1 MRSSL
6 ICKLL
11 VVASVLVG
19 SFVSTP
25 GADAQTA
32 PALNEI
38 KSRKELRVGW
48 AVFYPYVYLNPQTK
62 KISGFAADFMEAMST
77 SLNVKLVWVE
87 DSWATLTAGLQANK
101 YDMTI
106 PGVAITMP
114 RAEVVT
120 FSKPVAKMP
129 LGLLVKKGGAQDLK
143 SWKDLDQSGKR
154 ITTTLGSVVDLFAS
168 KRFEKAEIIRVKAG
182 PDSIAQLMANKADA
196 WANGLEG
203 LAMIQKEHPD
213 LVIVPGEFGVNP
225 ICIAFKQGDLVTR
238 DYVNLFIDDLRRT
251 GVLKTMVE
259 KHGLYAW
266 SEAESESQ

>member
-1 MRSSL
+1 MRKSRLVRNLFAAAVLAVLSL
-6 ICKLL
+6 T
-11 VVASVLVG
+11 
-19 SFVSTP
+19 FVK
-25 GADAQTA
+25 GAEAQTA

-38 KSRKELRVGW
+38 KARKELRVGW
-48 AVFYPYVYLNPQTK
+48 AVFYPYIYLDPQTK
-62 KISGFAADFMEAMST
+62 KISGFAADFMVAMST

-87 DSWATLTAGLQANK
+87 DSWATLTAGLQANR
-101 YDMTI
+101 YDMTL

-129 LGLLVKKGGAQDLK
+129 LGLLVKKEAGMPKD
-143 SWKDLDQSGKR
+143 WKELDQPGKR

-203 LAMIQKEHPD
+203 LAMIQKEHPE
-213 LVIVPGEFGVNP
+213 LTIVPGEFGVNP
-225 ICIAFKQGDLVTR
+225 ICIALRQGDLVTR

-259 KHGLYAW
+259 KHGLFPW
-266 SEAESESQ
+266 SEALD